1 MTASKQHNYYRFI
14 GRVAAILWQRR
25 RGAFMT
31 ERIVGAGGLAVAA
44 EDMLAGS
51 REMLQALQSGDTGE
65 AE

>member
-1 MTASKQHNYYRFI
+1 MTASMHHNYYRVI
-14 GRVAAILWQRR
+14 GRVAAIVWQRR
-25 RGAFMT
+25 RGAFIT
-31 ERIVGAGGLAVAA
+31 ERIAGAGGLALAA